1 MTPVSAQAGAVER
14 GEEVGTVAPAHIEG
28 WMEGYGSEIR
38 RHLARMLSSAADADD
53 LLQEVWVRAIRRPP
67 EAGPGSNVRAWLY
80 RVATN
85 VALDHL
91 AKNRRRQC
99 ALDGRRLEL
108 APEPASAPDDVLQA
122 LSAQGRSRVREK
134 VSLLPP
140 KQREAVWLRWVEGR
154 DYQTIAVRLD
164 CSPESARANVYN
176 GMKRLRLDLIEVW
189 KKENEG

>member
-1 MTPVSAQAGAVER
+1 
-14 GEEVGTVAPAHIEG
+14 
-28 WMEGYGSEIR
+28 
-38 RHLARMLSSAADADD
+38 MLSSEADADD

-67 EAGPGSNVRAWLY
+67 DAGPGSNVRAWLY

-85 VALDHL
+85 VALDHM
-91 AKNRRRQC
+91 AKSCRRQC

-108 APEPASAPDDVLQA
+108 APEPTSAPDDVLQA
-122 LSAQGRSRVREK
+122 LSAQGRKRIREK

-154 DYQTIAVRLD
+154 DYETIAARLS

-176 GMKRLRLDLIEVW
+176 GVKRLRLDLIEVW
-189 KKENEG
+189 KKENDG

>member
-1 MTPVSAQAGAVER
+1 MTPVAAQAATAP
-14 GEEVGTVAPAHIEG
+14 GEAGSGAPARLEAWIEA
-28 WMEGYGSEIR
+28 YGTEIG
-38 RHLARMLSSAADADD
+38 RHLDRMLSSGADADD

-67 EAGPGSNVRAWLY
+67 EPGPDSNVRAWLY

-108 APEPASAPDDVLQA
+108 APEPSSAPDDLLQA
-122 LSAQGRSRVREK
+122 LSAKGRRRVREK
-134 VSLLPP
+134 VALLPP

-154 DYQTIAVRLD
+154 DYETIAARLD

-176 GMKRLRLDLIEVW
+176 GMKRLRLELMEVW
-189 KKENEG
+189 KKENGG

>member
-1 MTPVSAQAGAVER
+1 MTAVAAQAATAPDEA
-14 GEEVGTVAPAHIEG
+14 GTVARVHLEG
-28 WMEGYGSEIR
+28 WIEGYGTEIR
-38 RHLARMLSSAADADD
+38 RHLGRMLKREADADD

-67 EAGPGSNVRAWLY
+67 DPGPDSNVRAWLY

-108 APEPASAPDDVLQA
+108 APEPASAPDDLLQVL
-122 LSAQGRSRVREK
+122 SPQGRRRVREK
-134 VSLLPP
+134 VALLPP

-154 DYQTIAVRLD
+154 DYATIALRLD

-176 GMKRLRLDLIEVW
+176 GMKRLRLELIEVW